1 MIKSDQ
7 SCLSRQKEVI
17 LKQLRLILPRWLG
30 LMLALTIMV
39 SGCLVSIFG
48 FLTVERVIAAA
59 RQPFNPLE
67 SAAEEVAG
75 TALPPLAQEGTVN
88 LATQPPDM
96 PTPTPFPTIEEV
108 SDERVTV
115 LIMGIDRRP
124 GEPFISRT
132 DTMMVASIDTQ
143 DQTVSLLSI
152 PRDLYV
158 VIPGHGRDRINTAFV
173 YGSRGNDPAGG
184 AALAMQ
190 TVEYN
195 LGVPIDHYF
204 MVDFNAFI
212 DTIDTLGGI
221 DVYVPYDINDPTFP
235 DMNYGYDPFY
245 IPAGQHHF
253 DGTTALKYARTR
265 HQDNDF
271 FRAQRQQ
278 QVILALRS
286 RVLGLG
292 VTEMI
297 RQGPA
302 LYGRVKEGI
311 RTDMSVEQMLQLA
324 QVAKDINDENIRNE
338 VLDFDYVNAHTTEN
352 GASVLIL
359 INEAAAPLIEDL
371 FFD

>member
-1 MIKSDQ
+1 MKR
-7 SCLSRQKEVI
+7 SRF
-17 LKQLRLILPRWLG
+17 ILPRWLG
-30 LMLALTIMV
+30 LMLALAIMV

-48 FLTVERVIAAA
+48 FLTAERVLAAA

-75 TALPPLAQEGTVN
+75 TALPPMAQVGLVN
-88 LATQPPDM
+88 VSTPPADA
-96 PTPTPFPTIEEV
+96 PTPSPFPAVEEAN
-108 SDERVTV
+108 DERVTV

-132 DTMMVASIDTQ
+132 DTMILASINTE
-143 DQTVSLLSI
+143 DQTVSMLSI

-173 YGSRGNDPAGG
+173 YGSGGNDPAGG
-184 AALAMQ
+184 AALALQ

-212 DTIDTLGGI
+212 QTIDTLGGI
-221 DVYVPYDINDPTFP
+221 DVYVPYDINDPTYP
-235 DMNYGYDPFY
+235 DMNYGFDPLF
-245 IPAGQHHF
+245 IPTGQHLF
-253 DGTTALKYARTR
+253 DGATALKYARTR

-297 RQGPA
+297 RQGPT
-302 LYGRVKEGI
+302 LYGRLKEGI

-324 QVAKDINDENIRNE
+324 QVGKDVSDENIRNE
-338 VLDFDYVNAHTTEN
+338 VLDFDYVVAHTTEA
-352 GASVLIL
+352 GASVLVL
-359 INEAAAPLIEDL
+359 VNEAAAPLIEEL